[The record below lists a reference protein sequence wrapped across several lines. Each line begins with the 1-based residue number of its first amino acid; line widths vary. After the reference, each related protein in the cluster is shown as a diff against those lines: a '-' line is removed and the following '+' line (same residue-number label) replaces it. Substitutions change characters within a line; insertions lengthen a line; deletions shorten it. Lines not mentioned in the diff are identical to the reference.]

1 MFRSQLIPY
10 LTAMFSSGN
19 LTSADYQKLISGL
32 GSESDRPHIV
42 CSSSTNNIPDDL
54 LLSSEY
60 EMPVVRPATGSG
72 SCSSCCC
79 PPAPTP
85 PAPPVP
91 DTHMEK
97 VINILCDW
105 FREGWLLD
113 CVGVSTVTSSAK
125 AYYWVVSS
133 DSASGVFDI
142 LSVQFGNP
150 GFDTE
155 TISSAKC
162 VRVLRLVYNREQQ
175 SVVSTDSW
183 LLLTGLGGG
192 GSSIEVVQVPG
203 SSTTAVMSQAAV
215 TRELATLSSPTIV
228 TVDGPTPTIAVEGY
242 RIYNCGVLSSLTF
255 SSIESSPKLSVVYFT
270 TSSNGTTIDWGSLIP
285 VAGWQDLSANRQYA
299 IEFLN
304 GRAVIYYFN

>member
-1 MFRSQLIPY
+1 
-10 LTAMFSSGN
+10 MFSSGN

-54 LLSSEY
+54 LLTSEY
-60 EMPVVRPATGSG
+60 EMPVVRPAAGSG

-91 DTHMEK
+91 DTRMEK

-113 CVGVSTVTSSAK
+113 CVGVSTVTASAR
-125 AYYWVVSS
+125 AYYWVVSM
-133 DSASGVFDI
+133 DASAGTFDI
-142 LSVQFGNP
+142 LSIQFGNP

-155 TISSAKC
+155 TISSAQC
-162 VRVLRLVYNREQQ
+162 VRVLRIVYNRQQQ
-175 SVVSTDSW
+175 SVVSTESW
-183 LLLTGLGGG
+183 LLLTDAAGG
-192 GSSIEVVQVPG
+192 GSSIDIVQGPG

-215 TRELATLSSPTIV
+215 TKELAALSSPTVV
-228 TVDGPTPTIAVEGY
+228 TVEGSTPTIAVEGY
-242 RIYNCGVLSSLTF
+242 HIYNCGVLSSLTF
-255 SSIESSPKLSVVYFT
+255 SSVSNSPVMSVVYFT
-270 TSSNGTTIDWGSLIP
+270 TSSEGTTIDWGSSVP
-285 VAGWQDLSANRQYA
+285 VAGWQDLSANKQYA
-299 IEFLN
+299 IEFLS
-304 GRAVIYYFN
+304 GRAVIYYYN